1 MNSTVPPTPSKRFV
15 SSLLHGTT
23 SVQGWTTESPYDGF
37 FDFIDLKAD
46 RYGILLEKIEKLK
59 LNSAVI
65 SINGNLHFFIFPS
78 VRSSAL
84 PAKGALPSFRG
95 QSPVILT
102 AHYDRVQ
109 NSPGANDNSA
119 AVFLLLKA
127 AQKLEDLREDHWII
141 IFTDKE
147 ELKAGDAI
155 QDQGSFSLAEK
166 LLAWGLGGGRIF
178 NFDVCGTGDT
188 FIISSTT
195 DYLLKK
201 ISRREARK
209 TKQQIDKLREHA
221 LNTARHLRLNKVL
234 LVPTPF
240 SDDAGFLRAGIPA
253 QTITMLPSAEASPY
267 ATLVRSRPNF
277 ADCLIS
283 GTAQSKINPRLIP
296 ETWRTINGPSDSYL
310 RLTPQFFDRVVRFA
324 VALCR

>member
-1 MNSTVPPTPSKRFV
+1 MW
-15 SSLLHGTT
+15 
-23 SVQGWTTESPYDGF
+23 GWSAESPYDGF

-46 RYGILLEKIEKLK
+46 RYGILLEQIEKLK

-65 SINGNLHFFIFPS
+65 SINGNRHFFIFPS
-78 VRSSAL
+78 VRSSTL

-119 AVFLLLKA
+119 AVFFLLKA
-127 AQKLEDLREDHWII
+127 AQKLKDLREDHWII

-234 LVPTPF
+234 LLPTPF

-267 ATLVRSRPNF
+267 AALVRSRPNF

-324 VALCR
+324 AALCR

>member
-1 MNSTVPPTPSKRFV
+1 MNSTVPSTPSKQFV
-15 SSLLHGTT
+15 SSPLCGKI
-23 SVQGWTTESPYDGF
+23 SAREWSAESPYDGF

-46 RYGILLEKIEKLK
+46 RYEILLKQIEKLK

-65 SINGNLHFFIFPS
+65 SIKGNRHFFIFPS
-78 VRSSAL
+78 VHNSTL

-95 QSPVILT
+95 QSPIILT
-102 AHYDRVQ
+102 AHYDRVPD
-109 NSPGANDNSA
+109 SPGANDNSA
-119 AVFLLLKA
+119 AVFQLLKA
-127 AQKLEDLREDHWII
+127 AQRLRELREANWII

-166 LLAWGLGGGRIF
+166 LRAWGLGDGRIF
-178 NFDVCGTGDT
+178 NFDVCGSGDT

-201 ISRREARK
+201 TSQREARK
-209 TKQQIDKLREHA
+209 AKQQIDKLREHA

-234 LVPTPF
+234 LVPPPF
-240 SDDAGFLRAGIPA
+240 SDDAGFLRAGISA

-267 ATLVRSRPNF
+267 ATLIRSRPNF

-296 ETWRTINGPSDSYL
+296 ATWRTINGPSDSYL